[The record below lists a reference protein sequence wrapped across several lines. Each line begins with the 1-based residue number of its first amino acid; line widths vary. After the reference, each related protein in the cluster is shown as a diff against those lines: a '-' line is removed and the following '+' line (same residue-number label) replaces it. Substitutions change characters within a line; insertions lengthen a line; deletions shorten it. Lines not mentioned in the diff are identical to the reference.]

1 MFLCHV
7 FMVWTVWTI
16 LLAAG
21 SGLQE
26 NSTQPP
32 FTHISAKVF
41 LDGSCLQQKFG
52 KLTRLVWGQ
61 GARLLHSFLFFDDLT
76 KIWWNEP
83 ISFLVSKTWVAG
95 GTRTLGLHLPAP
107 HLLRWT
113 LREGKSVRSPAG
125 AAPFYWWGGSTM
137 HDVVIGVAQGFGY
150 CLSSW
155 CSSCYTFDSWLL

>member
-1 MFLCHV
+1 MQANIPTKYGLIWYSTSILGSWNSHWSLVLSATIYTHFGEGVPWWFLPPAKKFSHA
-7 FMVWTVWTI
+7 FSLGPGYFTE
-16 LLAAG
+16 LL
-21 SGLQE
+21 
-26 NSTQPP
+26 
-32 FTHISAKVF
+32 
-41 LDGSCLQQKFG
+41 
-52 KLTRLVWGQ
+52 
-61 GARLLHSFLFFDDLT
+61 FDDLT

-83 ISFLVSKTWVAG
+83 ISFLVSKTWAAG

-125 AAPFYWWGGSTM
+125 AAPLYWWGGSTM
-137 HDVVIGVAQGFGY
+137 HDVVIWVAQGFGY